1 MQTGKVL
8 GIGAA
13 LSAGL
18 LAAHVA
24 SASTSLTL
32 EEYSGNSSFKT
43 ATLSGSAGSYTAS
56 NGSYSGVSWTS
67 VAATVVN
74 SGGTASL
81 ELSFTGLTGSGS
93 ASFLVSDTAFSE
105 TGTGLTLSASESQT
119 LTSGTGTGNTLD
131 VAGFADSNNAAFGV
145 PSTDSF
151 LFPNNSVISESSG
164 AYAEGVGSPPVS
176 GITLS
181 SNYSLTANALVT
193 LASVSTYN
201 ATFKTSVTG
210 AAPAAVSLPGS
221 GPLTI
226 IGGLVMV
233 GGLAIRRRIKV

>member
-24 SASTSLTL
+24 SASTTLTL
-32 EEYSGNSSFKT
+32 EEYSGTSTFAT
-43 ATLSGSAGSYTAS
+43 TTLSGSAGSYSAS
-56 NGSYSGVSWTS
+56 SGSYNGVSWTS
-67 VAATVVN
+67 VLATVVN

-93 ASFLVSDTAFSE
+93 ASFLVSDTAFSQ
-105 TGTGLTLSASESQT
+105 TGTGLSLSASDSQT
-119 LTSGTGTGNTLD
+119 LNSGAGTNDTFGA
-131 VAGFADSNNAAFGV
+131 VGFADANNVAFGV
-145 PSTDSF
+145 PSADSF
-151 LFPNNSVISESSG
+151 IYPANAVVPESSG
-164 AYAEGVGSPPVS
+164 AYNAQVGAPTSVA
-176 GITLS
+176 IS
-181 SNYSLTANALVT
+181 SSYSLTTNADVT
-193 LASVSTYN
+193 LTSGSTYN
-201 ATFKTSVTG
+201 ASFTTSVTG

-221 GPLTI
+221 GPLTV

>member
-24 SASTSLTL
+24 SASVSLEVFHPGGGT
-32 EEYSGNSSFKT
+32 YSTVSLGSSGSYGGMSWSDVT
-43 ATLSGSAGSYTAS
+43 ATIL
-56 NGSYSGVSWTS
+56 
-67 VAATVVN
+67 N

-81 ELSFTGLTGSGS
+81 DLSFTGLTGSGYLG
-93 ASFLVSDTAFSE
+93 FLASDTAFSE
-105 TGTGLTLSASESQT
+105 TGTGLSLSASDSQT
-119 LTSGTGTGNTLD
+119 VTAGSGSGDNFGLY
-131 VAGFADSNNAAFGV
+131 GFADANNAAFGV
-145 PSTDSF
+145 PSVDVSSYPTG
-151 LFPNNSVISESSG
+151 SVVSETSG
-164 AYAEGVGSPPVS
+164 ASVVVGNGSPLTVS
-176 GITLS
+176 LA
-181 SNYSLTANALVT
+181 SNYSLTTNAVVAL
-193 LASVSTYN
+193 SSGSSYN
-201 ATFKTSVTG
+201 ASFTTSVTG